1 MQQAEYEA
9 GMEEAEEAFAAKQ
22 ALEFAAWSK
31 DEETKGRPKR
41 GLTFENF
48 VRETDDGEGN

>member
-31 DEETKGRPKR
+31 DEETKGRPRKE
-41 GLTFENF
+41 LTFENF